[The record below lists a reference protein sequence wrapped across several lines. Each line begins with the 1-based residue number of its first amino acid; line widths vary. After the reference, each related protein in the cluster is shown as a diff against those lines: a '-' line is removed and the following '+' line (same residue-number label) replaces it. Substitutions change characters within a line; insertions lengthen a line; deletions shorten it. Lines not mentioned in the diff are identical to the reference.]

1 MMRSQPGINT
11 SQLSLDEEIE
21 EIRKKMVAIH
31 NRHTNNRTCESAH
44 PFISS
49 LDVSYLTCE
58 VTEIYNQISTSN
70 LNKNAQTELKKSLMD
85 LIDNINEID
94 EDVSSLQSSS
104 SIEEIQTKIAQVE
117 KNKNDFVSQLETY
130 KLHENQDSKKAGM
143 IAAGAFITA
152 LGVILVSLGI
162 MMMVASSGFVPLSGL
177 GLIVAIIGGDLMIQ
191 GIIACDSA
199 CKPKPS
205 LPDHTSP
212 FRTKIDN
219 LFKFYK
225 SKTPSDKASPQ
236 TPNHN
241 LGLTNRLT

>member
-21 EIRKKMVAIH
+21 EILKKMAAIH
-31 NRHTNNRTCESAH
+31 NRHTNNHTCESTH

-49 LDVSYLTCE
+49 LDVSYLTSE
-58 VTEIYNQISTSN
+58 VIEIYNQISTSN

-130 KLHENQDSKKAGM
+130 KLHENQASKKAGM
-143 IAAGAFITA
+143 IATGAFITA
-152 LGVILVSLGI
+152 LGVILVSFGI
-162 MMMVASSGFVPLSGL
+162 TMMVASSGFVPLSGL

-191 GIIACDSA
+191 GIITCDSA

-205 LPDHTSP
+205 LPDHTSL
-212 FRTKIDN
+212 FKTKINN
-219 LFKFYK
+219 LFSFFYK
-225 SKTPSDKASPQ
+225 KSKAPSDKASPQ
-236 TPNHN
+236 IPSHS
-241 LGLTNRLT
+241 LGVSK